1 MSSTNDG
8 SADISNSTAS
18 ESDVDMDSD
27 SVTTINGDRSDH
39 EATPR
44 PEFINENDPL
54 KIMPFLGRVEQPPE
68 HHDVCVVGAG
78 PAGLMLG
85 LTLARLGITPLIL
98 DERAEQTPAG
108 RADGMQP
115 KTIET
120 LRMLGLADELLQ
132 RGVRVY
138 DICLWHGGSGGDDSG
153 ATPTAAS
160 EAPAEQELRRV
171 ARETH
176 YPAFIVDLM
185 DPFVLIGHQGMIERV
200 FVADL
205 AKRGVAVRR
214 CHKFDG
220 VSVVK
225 AAGTTTAAAAGPDG
239 LLLQV
244 HTHFN
249 VTRDTRSF
257 DTAFLVGCDG
267 AHSRVRKFIRPSS
280 SSSSADGQREALY
293 TSEMSVWGVLD
304 GEVDTDFPDIWTKT
318 VVFSER
324 YGSILV
330 MPRERDMTRLY
341 IEMRPDAA
349 ADAAAG
355 GGPPAGA
362 HVSLVQAAIMRRA
375 AQILLP
381 YRIRWRTVEWFGQ
394 YRVSQRVAPKF
405 ACPIPRRRGGGSD
418 EDPAP
423 EPRVFI
429 AGDAAHTHS
438 PKASQGMNTA
448 LHDSWNLAWKLNL
461 AVRRLCRPA
470 VLLGSYEAERQKIAR
485 DLVAFD
491 FEHANE
497 LSRGDPAALAD
508 NFRKNVRFISGV
520 GVEYGEESELNV
532 PSEGGFGLGAKPGCT
547 LPPGKVSRYI
557 DANPVDV
564 QLDIPVL
571 GQFKVYIFVPD
582 VVDLRQSVFLG
593 GLCLAIAEGDSLIS
607 RLSAAASKSY
617 LERPRV
623 PSTEDIFKRPE
634 RYTAVS
640 QLFAFALITSTP
652 KPNFELSDLPPILSR
667 SPWTVYL
674 DNVPDLDTQGSTCT
688 AKYLGPLASG
698 EVAIMNVRPDGY
710 VGSLSKWNIDDSHD
724 PLEVGKTAAAWLDRY
739 FGGFLAVPGS

>member
-1 MSSTNDG
+1 MSSTNGG
-8 SADISNSTAS
+8 SAGASSPVANS
-18 ESDVDMDSD
+18 ESDMDIDSD
-27 SVTTINGDRSDH
+27 MTTNGDHSDH

-44 PEFINENDPL
+44 PEPINENDPVR
-54 KIMPFLGRVEQPPE
+54 IMPFLGRVEQKPDR
-68 HHDVCVVGAG
+68 HDVCIVGAG

-85 LTLARLGITPLIL
+85 LTLARLGITPLLL
-98 DERAEQTPAG
+98 DERTEQTPAG

-132 RGVRVY
+132 QGVKVY
-138 DICLWHGGSGGDDSG
+138 DICLWH
-153 ATPTAAS
+153 AAS
-160 EAPAEQELRRV
+160 STSLQRV

-176 YPAFIVDLM
+176 YPAFIVDLV
-185 DPFVLIGHQGMIERV
+185 DPFVLVGHQGMVERV
-200 FVADL
+200 FVDDL
-205 AKRGVAVRR
+205 AKRGIAVRR
-214 CHKFDG
+214 SHKLDG
-220 VSVVK
+220 VSITGDV
-225 AAGTTTAAAAGPDG
+225 
-239 LLLQV
+239 LEV
-244 HTHFN
+244 HTRFN
-249 VTRDTRSF
+249 VTRNTRSF
-257 DTAFLVGCDG
+257 ETSFLVGCDG
-267 AHSRVRKFIRPSS
+267 AHSRVRKLVSPRSS
-280 SSSSADGQREALY
+280 SLRDD

-304 GEVDTDFPDIWTKT
+304 GEVDTDFPDVWTKT
-318 VVFSER
+318 VIFSEQ
-324 YGSILV
+324 YGSILI

-341 IEMRPDAA
+341 IEMRPDADLA
-349 ADAAAG
+349 GAAG
-355 GGPPAGA
+355 TNPN
-362 HVSLVQAAIMRRA
+362 LVQATIMRRA
-375 AQILLP
+375 AQILQP
-381 YRIRWRTVEWFGQ
+381 YRIRWRSVEWYGQ

-405 ACPIPRRRGGGSD
+405 ATKLPGATA
-418 EDPAP
+418 PA

-461 AVRRLCRPA
+461 AVRGLCNPA

-497 LSRGDPAALAD
+497 MSRGDPAALAE

-520 GVEYGEESELNV
+520 GVEYGENELNV
-532 PSEGGFGLGAKPGCT
+532 LPDSDFAGGAKPGCT

-571 GQFKVYIFVPD
+571 GQFRIYMFVPD

-593 GLCLAIAEGDSLIS
+593 GLCLAIAEEDSLMS
-607 RLSAAASKSY
+607 RLSATASKSY

-623 PSTEDIFKRPE
+623 PSTGDIFTRPE

-652 KPNFELSDLPPILSR
+652 KPNFEISDLPPILSR
-667 SPWTVYL
+667 SPWTIYL
-674 DNVPDLDTQGSTCT
+674 DDVPDLDTQGSTCT
-688 AKYLGPLASG
+688 DKYLGPLANN
-698 EVAIMNVRPDGY
+698 EVVIMNVRPDGY
-710 VGSLSKWNIDDSHD
+710 VGSMKKWNLEGVED
-724 PLEVGKTAAAWLDRY
+724 PLEMGKEAAAWLDGY
-739 FGGFLAVPGS
+739 FGRFLAVSGS